1 MKVGIAINTSWNI
14 YNFRIDLVKRL
25 LELGH
30 EVLTIAPNDEYASR
44 LIEMGCCHRSIQLE
58 NSGLNPIK
66 DLQYMKDFRSILSE
80 EKPDIVLSY
89 TIKPNIY
96 GTLACKKENIPI
108 INNVSGLGTTF
119 LWNKLMKAFIVGLY
133 KYAFRKSNFIFFQ
146 NQDDKD
152 LFLDEV
158 KIDANKTGL
167 LPGSGI
173 NIDFFN
179 SYRAQS
185 SKGPFTFLMISR
197 LLIDKGVMEYCEAA
211 KILKRGDKDVKFL
224 LLGKQDPEHKRSVD
238 LDRFDQYVKDGVV
251 EFLGTSDDVRE
262 FIAKSDCVVLPSYRE
277 GTPRTLLEAACM
289 SKPLVATNVP
299 GCKNVVI
306 DNYNGFLC
314 NPRDSKD
321 LADAMS
327 KMLLSAD
334 SQLKQFGENSN
345 LLVTEKFDVEI
356 VIEKYFDEIN
366 RIIPGT
372 SPISKKSLVS
382 N

>member
-30 EVLTIAPNDEYASR
+30 EVLAIAPTDDYTSR
-44 LIEMGCCHRSIQLE
+44 LIEMGCRHRPIKLE
-58 NSGLNPIK
+58 NSGLNPLK
-66 DLQYMKDFRSILSE
+66 DLKYLKDFRLILSE

-96 GTLACKKENIPI
+96 GTLACKKENVPI

-119 LWNKLMKAFIVGLY
+119 LWNKLMKTFIVGLY
-133 KYAFRKSNFIFFQ
+133 RYAFRKSNFIFFQ
-146 NQDDKD
+146 NEDDKSI
-152 LFLDEV
+152 FLDEV
-158 KIDANKTGL
+158 KIDTRKTGL
-167 LPGSGI
+167 VPGSGI
-173 NIDFFN
+173 NVDFFS
-179 SYRAQS
+179 SYKIEYNKR
-185 SKGPFTFLMISR
+185 PFTFLMISR

-211 KILKRGDKDVKFL
+211 SSLKQENQEVKFQ
-224 LLGKQDPEHKRSVD
+224 LLGKKDPEHKRSVD
-238 LDRFDQYVKDGVV
+238 LEKFEKHIKDGAI
-251 EFLGTSDDVRE
+251 EYLGTSDDVRA
-262 FIAKSDCVVLPSYRE
+262 FLADSDCVVLPSYRE

-321 LADAMS
+321 LANAMS
-327 KMLLSAD
+327 KMLLSAE
-334 SQLKQFGENSN
+334 SQIKQFGENSN
-345 LLVTEKFDVEI
+345 LLATEKFDVEI

-366 RIIPGT
+366 RIVPGANL
-372 SPISKKSLVS
+372 ISKKSLVS

>member
-224 LLGKQDPEHKRSVD
+224 LLGKQDPDHKRSIN
-238 LDRFDQYVKDGVV
+238 LEEFETYVKEDVV
-251 EFLGTSDDVRE
+251 EFLGTTDDVRE
-262 FIAKSDCVVLPSYRE
+262 FVAKSDCIVLPSYRE
-277 GTPRTLLEAACM
+277 GTPRTLLEAAGM
-289 SKPLVATNVP
+289 SKPLIATNVP

-314 NPRDSKD
+314 NPRDSQD

-366 RIIPGT
+366 RIVPGANL
-372 SPISKKSLVS
+372 ISKKSLVS